1 MNQLNHDIIIGCTW
15 ILLSV
20 IVPNDMMPIEFK
32 KIHTYTIANI
42 NKEKKGIKGK
52 TVSNNPIGLKKSLE
66 AYVVTYILFNI

>member
-42 NKEKKGIKGK
+42 NKEKKRDQG
-52 TVSNNPIGLKKSLE
+52 
-66 AYVVTYILFNI
+66 